1 MNKLLWGLT
10 FVIVM
15 GCQSSQV
22 KEERLR
28 VVKQSSDAVLCY
40 SLIDESF
47 NLDEKLVLKELD
59 KREIDSCLNVIAD
72 HECPAEMKSRQ
83 DCLEQTKV
91 RVASRLQGMQSSG
104 STELLIKGIQVGI
117 GVLPF

>member
-1 MNKLLWGLT
+1 M
-10 FVIVM
+10 V
-15 GCQSSQV
+15 
-22 KEERLR
+22 E
-28 VVKQSSDAVLCY
+28 QSSDAVLCY

-47 NLDEKLVLKELD
+47 NLNQKAVLKELE

-72 HECPAEMKSRQ
+72 HECPSQMESRQ

-91 RVASRLQGMQSSG
+91 RVSSKLQGMQSG
-104 STELLIKGIQVGI
+104 ASTELLIKGIQVGI

>member
-1 MNKLLWGLT
+1 
-10 FVIVM
+10 M

-22 KEERLR
+22 REERLR
-28 VVKQSSDAVLCY
+28 VVEQSSDAVLCY

-72 HECPAEMKSRQ
+72 HECPAEMKSRP

-91 RVASRLQGMQSSG
+91 RVSSKLQGMQSSG
-104 STELLIKGIQVGI
+104 STELLIKGVQIGI